1 MYIFTESPSNGA
13 ILLSLGLSHLIFFT
27 LILPQVE
34 SDVTELQF
42 FSTPLLLG
50 PNGIEANLGMGT
62 LIDFEQEALEKM
74 KPELSGSIA
83 KGIKFANQ

>member
-1 MYIFTESPSNGA
+1 MTHRMRYCDLILISLHYPPVL
-13 ILLSLGLSHLIFFT
+13 ILLFL
-27 LILPQVE
+27 QVE
-34 SDVTELQF
+34 SDVTDMQF

-50 PNGIEANLGMGT
+50 PNGVEQNLGMGT

-74 KPELSGSIA
+74 KPELTGSIE